1 MMVSG
6 RGKIAEWMKR
16 FVFILFALIV
26 GYLLTASI
34 FSTCYLGSYR
44 YMNAAQVEEINVEHT
59 FYIQDHY
66 IQHIV
71 VFTAFSLLLV
81 LLRAKGG
88 GKTVSFTH
96 L

>member
-71 VFTAFSLLLV
+71 VYRGGAF
-81 LLRAKGG
+81 GG
-88 GKTVSFTH
+88 FDNPSGAVSPQI
-96 L
+96 